1 MNCRSLI
8 VKQVVFTSEH
18 TILSK
23 LWNTLSF
30 IHSFIHRYL
39 IDLPTASLLCVS
51 RQIQKSLLF
60 NSKRITM
67 QKSSSSL
74 RGRPSDSEQRSLQDL
89 DATNITNMEEN
100 NNNNNNNNN
109 NTHFTND
116 DTMEQALSSNSNST
130 DSTAETPLA
139 DTGPNNTNNNNTAN
153 ATENITNNLN
163 NLNNN
168 TDSSMPNNNNNTTQE
183 ITIVLDDPK
192 DEPDTTTTSSN
203 QNTTTN
209 QTDTALPEKLPEH
222 IPQLIDST
230 ANNPNTN
237 DQQTVNEDDDFLEY
251 KDDGQLSNFDD
262 AIALDDVMFKDT
274 LLQKG
279 LEQSLGPDTPS
290 LEDKASGQWNGVS
303 PQDYRIPEDTAQAP
317 TTFLLLLLLGG
328 LVHVLHKRQCFRE
341 WRSTSSS
348 SSSPRGRDGKQH

>member
-1 MNCRSLI
+1 
-8 VKQVVFTSEH
+8 
-18 TILSK
+18 
-23 LWNTLSF
+23 
-30 IHSFIHRYL
+30 
-39 IDLPTASLLCVS
+39 
-51 RQIQKSLLF
+51 
-60 NSKRITM
+60 M

-89 DATNITNMEEN
+89 DATNITNI
-100 NNNNNNNNN
+100 NNNNNNNN
-109 NTHFTND
+109 NTHSTND
-116 DTMEQALSSNSNST
+116 DAMEQALSSNSNST

-139 DTGPNNTNNNNTAN
+139 DNTAN

-163 NLNNN
+163 N
-168 TDSSMPNNNNNTTQE
+168 NNNNNTTNNNN
-183 ITIVLDDPK
+183 PK
-192 DEPDTTTTSSN
+192 DEPDTTTSSN

-209 QTDTALPEKLPEH
+209 QTDTVLPEKLPEQ
-222 IPQLIDST
+222 IPQLIDNNT
-230 ANNPNTN
+230 ANNPNNN

-328 LVHVLHKRQCFRE
+328 LVHVLHKRQCFRG
-341 WRSTSSS
+341 WRSTPTS